1 MPLALQWFTLVNPLR
16 YFLVVIRSVFLKG
29 VGVTELWPDMT
40 AMALLGVVMLGLS
53 VLRFRKSLD

>member
-29 VGVTELWPDMT
+29 VGVAELWPDMT
-40 AMALLGVVMLGLS
+40 AMALLGAGMLGLS